1 MNMIDQLKSRV
12 AASVLAGL
20 LGLGASTAA
29 MAFDSP
35 FAGTWTM
42 DVAKSH
48 VTGDTFTYNK
58 TATGYAYSNGG
69 PVSYQFALDGN
80 DYPTIP
86 SESIACT
93 ETTPTSMVCVHK
105 ASGKIVSSGSRTLSA
120 DGSRYKTD
128 FSVYRPDGTTGHEEE
143 VFVRI
148 SGGPGFAGTW
158 KDESAKFTPSAWV
171 IATPTATT
179 FQMTRPS
186 DKSSTAGATDGTPS
200 PLMGPTVPPGATNSV
215 LATSPT
221 TWSYTIMLQGKVYA
235 KGMMSVSA
243 DGKTLTDTSWVPGK
257 ESEKEVDVYTKS

>member
-1 MNMIDQLKSRV
+1 MTDHLKSRV
-12 AASVLAGL
+12 AASVLVGL
-20 LGLGASTAA
+20 MGLSVSTAA

-42 DVAKSH
+42 DVAKSQ
-48 VTGDTFTYNK
+48 VTGDTFTYTK

-69 PVSYQFALDGN
+69 PVNFEFALDGK
-80 DYPTIP
+80 DYPTVP
-86 SESIACT
+86 SQSIACT
-93 ETTPTSMVCVHK
+93 ETTPTSMACVAK
-105 ASGKIVSSGSRTLSA
+105 ASGKITSSASRALSV
-120 DGSRYKTD
+120 DGSRLNVDY
-128 FSVYRPDGTTGHEEE
+128 SAYRPDGTTTHEED
-143 VFVRI
+143 VYVRV
-148 SGGPGFAGTW
+148 SGGPGFAGVW

-179 FQMTRPS
+179 FQMSRPRA
-186 DKSSTAGATDGTPS
+186 KSSVAGATDGTPS
-200 PLMGPTVPPGATNSV
+200 PVIGPTVPPGATNSV

-235 KGMMSVSA
+235 KGMMSVSP